1 MMEMYL
7 SICFNCMIW
16 SDHEI
21 CWGGIDIGT
30 SEDGDVVVNLGPVAL
45 RNALADPDDVATLLL
60 LQLEEGVEDSKV
72 ELLHESILVQPHL
85 NHLVSDLG
93 KQSNNTD
100 LLLEEFILQGFLP
113 RVSACSLKA
122 LLVLAVVFRHLPHLQ
137 TKSFSILVVKC
148 LAK

>member
-1 MMEMYL
+1 MSL
-7 SICFNCMIW
+7 QPLQTDLPRKRLLHS
-16 SDHEI
+16 EI
-21 CWGGIDIGT
+21 KYEGKQSSN
-30 SEDGDVVVNLGPVAL
+30 SEDRDVVIDLCPVAL
-45 RNALADPDDVATLLL
+45 SHTLADPDDVATLLL

-122 LLVLAVVFRHLPHLQ
+122 LLVLAVVLRHLPYLH
-137 TKSFSILVVKC
+137 KS
-148 LAK
+148 